1 MSAIYLDN
9 AASTALLPEAWEAM
23 RPWALR
29 SGNAS
34 GSHAFGRAARQGLED
49 ARRRVAACLDA
60 EPDEVVFTSGATE
73 ANNLALFG
81 LAGESSGTVLASPIE
96 HPCIT
101 EPFQKLVARGW
112 TLAVLPV
119 ERNGI
124 VALPPAP
131 WPEDLRLATLMLANH
146 ETGAIQPVHELRNI
160 LPSNVALHCDAAAA
174 VGKMP
179 VSFRRLGVSTL
190 TLSGHKFHGPQGIGA
205 LLIKKG
211 TRVDSLFL
219 GGHQQQGKRPGT
231 EAVALAIGL
240 AVALEVACRN
250 FDEHNS
256 HVQQLRSAMLKSL
269 VDQAAPVVVNGPED
283 GLPHVLNVSFPGI
296 NADALLMALDLAGVA
311 SSTGSACSSGS
322 LLPSPVL
329 RAMGVP
335 SEVLRSAMRF
345 SFNPYQSLPEV
356 AEGSERIIK
365 TVNRLRR
372 NFREA
377 D

>member
-34 GSHAFGRAARQGLED
+34 SSHAFGRAARQGLED
-49 ARRRVAACLDA
+49 ARRRVADCLDA

-101 EPFQKLVARGW
+101 EPIQKLVARGW
-112 TLAVLPV
+112 MLAVLPV
-119 ERNGI
+119 DHNGI
-124 VALPPAP
+124 VALPPAS
-131 WPEDLRLATLMLANH
+131 WANNLRLATLMLANH
-146 ETGAIQPVHELRNI
+146 ETGAIQPVRELRNI
-160 LPSNVALHCDAAAA
+160 LPPKVALHCDAAAA
-174 VGKMP
+174 AGKMP
-179 VSFRRLGVSTL
+179 VSFGRLGVSTL
-190 TLSGHKFHGPQGIGA
+190 TISGHKFHGPQGIGA
-205 LLIKKG
+205 LVVKKG
-211 TRVDSLFL
+211 TRLDSMFQ

-231 EAVALAIGL
+231 EAVSLAIGL
-240 AVALEVACRN
+240 AVALEAACRN
-250 FDEHNS
+250 FEEHNN
-256 HVQQLRSAMLKSL
+256 HVRQLRRTMLKIL
-269 VDQAAPVVVNGPED
+269 VDQAAPVIVNGPEE
-283 GLPHVLNVSFPGI
+283 GLPFPGI
-296 NADALLMALDLAGVA
+296 NADALMMSLDLTGVA

-335 SEVLRSAMRF
+335 AEDLRAAMRF
-345 SFNPYQSLPEV
+345 SFNGYQTLREV
-356 AEGSERIIK
+356 VEASERIVN

-372 NFREA
+372 NSGDA
-377 D
+377 V